1 MRGLTSAGKSSRGLG
16 KGHLFNKT
24 KGGSRRAYWKKQN
37 SLSLRR
43 KHASA
48 PAFKMERASSGA
60 LPGPGSIAQ
69 HKFPYKKRLVL
80 YFAYRGTTVKLD
92 LGDVKAAGV
101 VCILSL
107 GVGLGTLLIHRLYQQ
122 YIRPFLYK
130 DQDGSDKASSSDQ
143 KILVDSSDS
152 AVDGAMGNN
161 SSGKTPSVF
170 YSREYG
176 VALGGKGLPSQRQAQ
191 PTADFTRLRRHGTR
205 PKPQR
210 KHLPERD
217 IHEQNPTELNPSL
230 YEANIRDSFY
240 STAESGFETL
250 PECVE
255 EENDE
260 SLSQSLQEN
269 FSASSLKERN
279 ERSSPMHSGSRV
291 PDPHLLTVRRH
302 HGCPRSDDFDY
313 DQSLD
318 ASESICSFNSSL
330 EDWSCDDEDRDG
342 RSPVLHGHLGMSD
355 THFRQS
361 LMQRIQEWSSFAEKY
376 GKSRSPTPDPG
387 LQQRYIRRSRSLD
400 RHLGEPAFVADLD
413 MPSSEAI
420 KDEFESI
427 TSKLHE
433 LIERGNGNSTEQ
445 PQAKVSLAHNHPHH
459 HSRPHQNSVYH
470 RTRTKWERLPSAPRS
485 DSSRSSRASSVDFSW
500 DCGEIGAG
508 GDEHVNADGSS
519 VRHTVDEM
527 GDHLASSAKDE
538 KLPASEDISEDGIV
552 NVGEIANLIDYAN
565 QEWKGQTKNT
575 ETIKQGYLAIP
586 ELFGCQNLRRI
597 RGDNYC
603 ALRSTLYQVL
613 VGGHKVTQRWPGLIS
628 IIDCLHTLN
637 ADQNSGLQIW
647 NFGNRLKWDK
657 DEDRFSLICKCVLT
671 LYATVEEI
679 SALPSQDMREY
690 RTFSLLNG
698 SQQFDVEL
706 MEGMKL
712 MMLLYMADIQKQIA
726 EEAEVPL
733 FAWLLFARDTSS
745 NVVDF
750 VKHHLNPIGD
760 SAGMDQVEMCLL
772 GHCLGVK
779 LRVARLYHHGQE
791 DFDCCFPDDT
801 PAVWPSVC
809 LLTED
814 DRHYNVPVP

>member
-1 MRGLTSAGKSSRGLG
+1 MS
-16 KGHLFNKT
+16 
-24 KGGSRRAYWKKQN
+24 
-37 SLSLRR
+37 
-43 KHASA
+43 
-48 PAFKMERASSGA
+48 
-60 LPGPGSIAQ
+60 
-69 HKFPYKKRLVL
+69 
-80 YFAYRGTTVKLD
+80 
-92 LGDVKAAGV
+92 
-101 VCILSL
+101 
-107 GVGLGTLLIHRLYQQ
+107 
-122 YIRPFLYK
+122 YIFYI
-130 DQDGSDKASSSDQ
+130 Q
-143 KILVDSSDS
+143 DSSDS

-279 ERSSPMHSGSRV
+279 ERYFSAKTADHSGSSPSAGRKSCVNIAHEKSSEGLNYHSSQVQKLDASLSPQKSSRSSPMHSGSRV

-420 KDEFESI
+420 KVEDTTTKNLETLETELHDIQDEFESI

-508 GDEHVNADGSS
+508 GDEHVNVDGSS

-527 GDHLASSAKDE
+527 GDRLASSAKDE
-538 KLPASEDISEDGIV
+538 KLPASEGISNIIV
-552 NVGEIANLIDYAN
+552 
-565 QEWKGQTKNT
+565 
-575 ETIKQGYLAIP
+575 IKWNI
-586 ELFGCQNLRRI
+586 F
-597 RGDNYC
+597 
-603 ALRSTLYQVL
+603 STLIIY
-613 VGGHKVTQRWPGLIS
+613 KIIS
-628 IIDCLHTLN
+628 LKNPLKIRFAVNRFFNLKNSERTLHFKKT
-637 ADQNSGLQIW
+637 
-647 NFGNRLKWDK
+647 
-657 DEDRFSLICKCVLT
+657 
-671 LYATVEEI
+671 
-679 SALPSQDMREY
+679 
-690 RTFSLLNG
+690 
-698 SQQFDVEL
+698 
-706 MEGMKL
+706 
-712 MMLLYMADIQKQIA
+712 
-726 EEAEVPL
+726 
-733 FAWLLFARDTSS
+733 
-745 NVVDF
+745 
-750 VKHHLNPIGD
+750 
-760 SAGMDQVEMCLL
+760 
-772 GHCLGVK
+772 
-779 LRVARLYHHGQE
+779 
-791 DFDCCFPDDT
+791 
-801 PAVWPSVC
+801 
-809 LLTED
+809 
-814 DRHYNVPVP
+814 